1 MKYCVFLLF
10 VSMSLASSA
19 QKTMV
24 FYDSI
29 YHVVIPKVQVSN
41 TENGFVGLSNTDGAV
56 VLHGINYPLQAKHFG
71 YQTADIVASTDTFY
85 LVANY
90 QEIEEVV
97 LRPVNKMEL
106 YTRIL
111 ENSSEQVSR
120 GDGVLSG
127 TYFESVMIINPSK
140 KDTVFLNNSC
150 DMIIQKAFD
159 KKKYKYQLYC
169 SSGQRNY
176 RKGQYSTLED
186 FDTTVM
192 NKMLSFLD
200 PFRKFLKYDL
210 VSTKPYKLKF
220 EEDQIKR
227 EMEGEL
233 YSLTFEEQEKFNKQ
247 VVAEYK
253 DETLFTWEAEV
264 LSNKIYDGEGLFAN
278 RKKDA
283 QYIEFSNDPE
293 YFLNSIIANGILQ
306 VAIDGE
312 FVELHVVKGFLH
324 DSSVEFELKSPY
336 KQVKDYF
343 ENIEYSNE
351 SIGFYKFELK

>member
-1 MKYCVFLLF
+1 MKYCILFLLIS
-10 VSMSLASSA
+10 VSQLSNA

-29 YHVVIPKVQVSN
+29 YHVSVPKVQVSS
-41 TENGFVGLSNTDGAV
+41 TENGFVGLSNANGAV
-56 VLHGINYPLQAKHFG
+56 ALQDVSYPLQAKHFG
-71 YQTADIVASTDTFY
+71 YQTGTIAAYTDTFF

-97 LRPVNKMEL
+97 LKPVNKMEL

-111 ENSSEQVSR
+111 TNSSEQISR
-120 GDGVLSG
+120 SNGILSG

-150 DMIIQKAFD
+150 DMIIQKTFE
-159 KKKYKYQLYC
+159 KKKYSYQLYC
-169 SSGQRNY
+169 ANGQRNY
-176 RKGQYSTLED
+176 RKGESSTLED

-200 PFRKFLKYDL
+200 PFKKYLKYDL

-220 EEDQIKR
+220 EEDQISR

-247 VVAEYK
+247 VIAEYR
-253 DETLFTWEAEV
+253 DETLYTWEMEV
-264 LSNKIYDGEGLFAN
+264 LSNKIYDGEGLFIN
-278 RKKDA
+278 RKKEA

-293 YFLNSIIANGILQ
+293 YFVNSIIANGILQ
-306 VAIDGE
+306 VAVDGE
-312 FVELHVVKGFLH
+312 FVELHVVKGFLQ
-324 DSSVEFELKSPY
+324 DSSVDFELNSPY
-336 KQVKDYF
+336 KQVKNYF